1 MDTSDRSVPGA
12 WGPPVVVETHSSL
25 IFLCG
30 DEAHK
35 VRKPIDLGFLDN
47 RTVGA
52 RGRQSRREVE
62 LNRRLAPDVY
72 LGVLEVRDPDD
83 DEVLDHVVRMRRL
96 PDRLGLA
103 RLVQDREP
111 GGRRIRDTDVSGGV
125 GEVAGQIAQLHAR
138 SPHPPEIDA
147 AGEPETIH
155 GLWTDSLEHLR
166 RLAVGRDAPEI
177 VDDIAALSD
186 TYLRGRGPLL
196 RSRIDAGRIV
206 DGHGDLVAADAYL
219 LPDGPRIIDCLEF
232 DDGLRFGD
240 AMADI
245 GFLAMD
251 LDRLG
256 ARDLAVVLLDSY
268 RAASG
273 DDAPPSLVHHYLA
286 YRALVRAKVTAIRA
300 EQADQADKAG
310 QADQAGQSGQAGR
323 GEAPAAIADARLA
336 LRLADTAVD
345 SLLRGRV
352 RLLLVGGVSGSG
364 KSTLAPALA
373 DLLRAEM
380 LRSDVVRLEM
390 RGAAKDTATPAAP
403 VTPGS
408 PADGYS
414 EAAVDAVYDEMLRRA
429 AELLGQGRS
438 VVLDATW
445 LQPRRRTAAET
456 VAADAHAELVEIS
469 CTAPRDELVR
479 RITERARRG
488 GDPSEATPRVLD
500 AQLADLAP
508 WPEALDVDTTELDT
522 RDPDAVHAWAA
533 RELGPLPWA

>member
-1 MDTSDRSVPGA
+1 M
-12 WGPPVVVETHSSL
+12 
-25 IFLCG
+25 
-30 DEAHK
+30 
-35 VRKPIDLGFLDN
+35 
-47 RTVGA
+47 
-52 RGRQSRREVE
+52 E

-166 RLAVGRDAPEI
+166 RIAVGRDAPEI

-310 QADQAGQSGQAGR
+310 QADQAA
-323 GEAPAAIADARLA
+323 
-336 LRLADTAVD
+336 
-345 SLLRGRV
+345 
-352 RLLLVGGVSGSG
+352 
-364 KSTLAPALA
+364 
-373 DLLRAEM
+373 M
-380 LRSDVVRLEM
+380 L
-390 RGAAKDTATPAAP
+390 
-403 VTPGS
+403 
-408 PADGYS
+408 
-414 EAAVDAVYDEMLRRA
+414 LRRA
-429 AELLGQGRS
+429 LWCNPRHSLAKEARS
-438 VVLDATW
+438 RLKI
-445 LQPRRRTAAET
+445 E
-456 VAADAHAELVEIS
+456 E
-469 CTAPRDELVR
+469 
-479 RITERARRG
+479 
-488 GDPSEATPRVLD
+488 
-500 AQLADLAP
+500 
-508 WPEALDVDTTELDT
+508 
-522 RDPDAVHAWAA
+522 
-533 RELGPLPWA
+533 